1 MRNLIGDL
9 LDLTKIETGE
19 KSRELTECDI
29 VEIANYSL
37 ETFKTM
43 AQQKNVVMSIQSPER
58 YILNADKQEIEIIF
72 NNLISNAIKY
82 NKENGKVIL
91 TIKEFVS
98 GLQIIIEDTGIG
110 MGEGDISMLFQEFVR
125 IKNINTQDISGTG
138 LGLSITKKLVE
149 LYNGKIEVFSKPDFG
164 SKFSIIIPIHA
175 KS

>member
-29 VEIANYSL
+29 VGIAHYSL
-37 ETFKTM
+37 ETFKPM
-43 AQQKNVVMSIQSPER
+43 AQQKNVVMSLQAPKIFT
-58 YILNADKQEIEIIF
+58 LKADKQEIEIIF

-91 TIKEFVS
+91 TIKELDL

-125 IKNINTQDISGTG
+125 IRNINTQDISGTG

-149 LYNGKIEVFSKPDFG
+149 LYNGKIEVVSKPDFG
-164 SKFSIIIPIHA
+164 SKFSIIIPTD
-175 KS
+175 